1 MDTTINKYVSSY
13 QYILEVSRDV
23 LVWIKM
29 VFYSKQTNPSLKIN
43 IDNKNDINEETGKKN
58 YKCEILVYLH
68 INIQVQLDVLN
79 LF

>member
-29 VFYSKQTNPSLKIN
+29 EFYSRQPNPNLKIN
-43 IDNKNDINEETGKKN
+43 IDNEKDINEVEDKGKLK
-58 YKCEILVYLH
+58 L
-68 INIQVQLDVLN
+68 QM
-79 LF
+79 

>member
-29 VFYSKQTNPSLKIN
+29 EFYSRQTNPNLKIN
-43 IDNKNDINEETGKKN
+43 IDNENDINEVEDKGKLK
-58 YKCEILVYLH
+58 L
-68 INIQVQLDVLN
+68 QM
-79 LF
+79 